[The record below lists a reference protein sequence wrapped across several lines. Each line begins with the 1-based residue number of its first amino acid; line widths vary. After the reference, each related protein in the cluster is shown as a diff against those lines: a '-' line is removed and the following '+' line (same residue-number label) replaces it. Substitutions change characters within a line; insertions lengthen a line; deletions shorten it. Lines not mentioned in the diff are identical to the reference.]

1 MLALAPYPK
10 GFKLDQTA
18 FNYYYNNVCPVTVS
32 EKYKQALVHYTN
44 IRYWCT
50 ENCQGPYII
59 DYSDILHDG
68 VRVRLG
74 DQGDLAHFTLKWI

>member
-10 GFKLDQTA
+10 CFKLDQTA
-18 FNYYYNNVCPVTVS
+18 VNYYYYNMKAVS
-32 EKYKQALVHYTN
+32 EKYQHALTHYSN